1 VGHALLHAELIRRH
15 GLEEGT
21 KRYWDLARDEFKT
34 EILLRLQF
42 KKKTSRVA
50 VLDKNEFVAE
60 IYSGLV
66 IGRTYPAEVLALYD
80 ELGGVRPWSP

>member
-1 VGHALLHAELIRRH
+1 
-15 GLEEGT
+15 LEEGT

-34 EILLRLQF
+34 EILLRLQI